1 MSEIDYA
8 QLQKERKAKYS
19 ALDQATNIIDNYME
33 KYQET
38 FLEKEHRV
46 MTEALDSVPVTEE
59 FTTLFEP
66 SIFNATGEVISI
78 LEQAKNIKEE
88 NTKFLVKARVNYL
101 SACMQQLILNMKSAD
116 TTNEKQQVD
125 PFQRFRSLILNIMG
139 YNPETFSTDHP
150 ELTFIDTMLLKMY
163 NERIKPSLDDPNIDQ
178 DTLNDLLGKAKQIV
192 ALLRVGPEQP
202 AQSKE
207 TYPVFTPT
215 LVEVEPT
222 ETSDT
227 VIHDELDES
236 TSTNETLDTPD
247 NTDDIDT
254 DTSLVE
260 SLVMD
265 EPRSRKSKNGSKRNS
280 KRNDL
285 NLDE

>member
-101 SACMQQLILNMKSAD
+101 SACMQQLILNMKLCF
-116 TTNEKQQVD
+116 N
-125 PFQRFRSLILNIMG
+125 
-139 YNPETFSTDHP
+139 
-150 ELTFIDTMLLKMY
+150 
-163 NERIKPSLDDPNIDQ
+163 
-178 DTLNDLLGKAKQIV
+178 
-192 ALLRVGPEQP
+192 
-202 AQSKE
+202 
-207 TYPVFTPT
+207 
-215 LVEVEPT
+215 
-222 ETSDT
+222 
-227 VIHDELDES
+227 
-236 TSTNETLDTPD
+236 
-247 NTDDIDT
+247 
-254 DTSLVE
+254 
-260 SLVMD
+260 
-265 EPRSRKSKNGSKRNS
+265 
-280 KRNDL
+280 
-285 NLDE
+285 